1 MFLPGL
7 AYYVLFHYVP
17 IYGVQIAFR
26 DYFFLKGIWGS
37 PWVGWENFRDAF
49 ALGSFWEVFRNT
61 LVISTLK
68 LLFGFPAPIILA
80 ILLNELRSIRFKR
93 VAQTISYLPHFLSWV
108 VLGGLFKQLL
118 SPSFGPVN
126 AVIAAAGLKP
136 VYFLADAATFR
147 GVLVVTSV
155 WKEIGWGS
163 IIYLAALAGVDPELY
178 EAAVIDGASRWH
190 RIRYVT
196 LPSLAP
202 VITIMLLLS
211 LRTIVQ
217 DDFDQIFNLYNE
229 AVYSVGDVIGT
240 YVYRVGLVELRY
252 GLSTAVGLFRN
263 VVAFALIVGAN
274 AVARRIGDYGVW

>member
-147 GVLVVTSV
+147 GVLVITSV

>member
-147 GVLVVTSV
+147 GVLVITSV

-274 AVARRIGDYGVW
+274 AVARRIGEYGVW

>member
-7 AYYVLFHYVP
+7 LYFIVFHYVP

-26 DYFFLKGIWGS
+26 DYFFLKGMWRS
-37 PWVGWENFRDAF
+37 PWVGWDNFRDAF
-49 ALGSFWEVFRNT
+49 ALGSFWEVFGNT

-68 LLFGFPAPIILA
+68 LLFGFPAPIVLA
-80 ILLNELRSIRFKR
+80 LLLNEMRSVRFRR

-126 AVIAAAGLKP
+126 AAIAALGLKP
-136 VYFLADAATFR
+136 VYFLANPATFR

-163 IIYLAALAGVDPELY
+163 IIYLAALAGVDPQLY
-178 EAAVIDGASRWH
+178 EAALIDGASRRH

-196 LPSLAP
+196 IPSLAP
-202 VITIMLLLS
+202 VITIMILLG

-263 VVAFALIVGAN
+263 VAAFALIVGAN
-274 AVARRIGDYGVW
+274 AVARRISDYGVW